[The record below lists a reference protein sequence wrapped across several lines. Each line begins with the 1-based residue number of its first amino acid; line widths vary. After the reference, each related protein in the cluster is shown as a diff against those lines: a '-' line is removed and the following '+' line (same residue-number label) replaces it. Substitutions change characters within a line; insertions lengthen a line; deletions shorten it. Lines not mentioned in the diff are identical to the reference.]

1 MNAALPLAFNVVTN
15 GLLTGIPN
23 GTAEITITPKSSLF
37 PEIPFQIFF
46 VLFLELNRRFL
57 FQFSYDGQWRY
68 PRFALDQTVNMVLV
82 HFQSL
87 HRKIGVCSNSLKNTF
102 CLVPKVDEKLFA
114 VFANKNQVIEDE
126 KLGMAF

>member
-1 MNAALPLAFNVVTN
+1 MYTTFSAVYCFYTGAVMNAALPLAFNVVTN

-87 HRKIGVCSNSLKNTF
+87 HRKIGVC
-102 CLVPKVDEKLFA
+102 
-114 VFANKNQVIEDE
+114 
-126 KLGMAF
+126 